1 MKTKSIKTLLLSGL
15 VGLGTYAVQAQL
27 VTLDFV
33 NVGDA
38 GNAAQSSSNREHT
51 QSGGDGY
58 GAVGYD
64 YGIGKYEVTI
74 SQYTT
79 FLNAVA
85 DTDTHSLYSASM
97 GSNDNI
103 AGITRSGSSGSYSYT
118 EVSGSGN
125 RPISYV
131 NWFDAARFSN
141 WLHNG
146 ATDEGDTE
154 FGAYTLNGATSGVI
168 SANEGALFRLP
179 SEDEWYKAAY
189 YDPTLNSGVGG
200 YTLHANGSDT
210 MTSNSPA
217 TAGSANY
224 NDGDYSTTQSGYIG
238 SQNYLTDVG
247 AFSNTEN
254 YYGTFDQGGNLWEWN
269 DDIVSTNRGFRGGAW
284 NNGEVNLRSSVRFN
298 FTPEVEGADIGFRV
312 ASIPEPS
319 ALMLALIFLGASLLI
334 FRRRLSL

>member
-1 MKTKSIKTLLLSGL
+1 
-15 VGLGTYAVQAQL
+15 VA
-27 VTLDFV
+27 
-33 NVGDA
+33 
-38 GNAAQSSSNREHT
+38 
-51 QSGGDGY
+51 
-58 GAVGYD
+58 YD

-85 DTDTHSLYSASM
+85 DTDSYNLYNSNM
-97 GSNDNI
+97 GTALNI
-103 AGITRSGSSGSYSYT
+103 AGITRSGSSGTYNYT
-118 EVSGSGN
+118 QVSGSGN

-131 NWFDAARFSN
+131 SWFDAARFSN

-146 ATDEGDTE
+146 ATNGGDTE

-189 YDPTLNSGVGG
+189 YDPTLGGTGG

-210 MTSNSPA
+210 MTSNSPGDS
-217 TAGSANY
+217 GSANY
-224 NDGDYSTTQSGYIG
+224 DDGDYSVTQSASFSP

-247 AFSNTEN
+247 AFTNTEN

-269 DDIVSTNRGFRGGAW
+269 DAIVFSNRGFRGGYW
-284 NNGEVNLRSSVRFN
+284 DGSGLNLRSSIRLN
-298 FTPEVEGADIGFRV
+298 STPSLVSSSVGFRV

-319 ALMLALIFLGASLLI
+319 TLILTMILLGTSLLI
-334 FRRRLSL
+334 KRRKSSL